1 VGPRLDFAAAAA
13 DPGSD
18 RAPAQAPVPHPDVL
32 EILRNL
38 PHFRMIDQRTLER
51 IAQGCRWR
59 TLAAGETLFLEG
71 QPCRAFYAIHTGG
84 VRLYRLGPEGREHVV
99 HNLRTG
105 ATFAEAALLSFGRFP
120 VHAVATE
127 QPTELL
133 EIGRE
138 PLLRLFREE
147 EHLGPAMV
155 GSLCMHLVSL
165 VERIE
170 ELSLAQAGERLARWL
185 LRQPASG
192 AGGRLE
198 VELPMSKRDI
208 ASHLAMTPETLS
220 RLLRRWQE
228 QGWIESRRSSV
239 VIQAADPLSALAEGG
254 PA

>member
-1 VGPRLDFAAAAA
+1 
-13 DPGSD
+13 
-18 RAPAQAPVPHPDVL
+18 VPHPDTL
-32 EILRNL
+32 EALRSL
-38 PHFRMIDQRTLER
+38 PHFRMIDPRTLAR

-71 QPCRAFYAIHTGG
+71 QPCRAFYAIHSGG
-84 VRLYRLGPEGREHVV
+84 VRLYRLAPDGREHVV

-105 ATFAEAALLSFGRFP
+105 ASFAEAALLSLGRFP

-127 QPTELL
+127 QPTEIL
-133 EIGRE
+133 EIGGD

-147 EHLGPAMV
+147 ERLGPAMV

-165 VERIE
+165 VERVE

-192 AGGRLE
+192 SPERLE
-198 VELPMSKRDI
+198 VELSMSKRDI

-220 RLLRRWQE
+220 RLLRKWQE

-239 VIQAADPLSALAEGG
+239 VIRTAEALSALAEGE
-254 PA
+254 PT